1 MRLNW
6 FNKTPDALP
15 VADRQ
20 EPVIEAA
27 AVPAVRNDSDT
38 RTYESI
44 SEFSEAMGFVA
55 SSAGPVVTSKTAMR
69 VAIVYAC
76 IRLVAGAMGTMPR
89 TIYRKTA
96 AGRDKDSA
104 HPISVLLNLQP
115 TPLMSAAMFWEF
127 ITACMLLEGDGF
139 AVILRDA
146 FGEPVELLPVS
157 SNNVHVEQRG
167 NRLVYFITLNGVHR
181 GFDQDDILHF
191 AGFGFNGTRSLSAVK
206 YAAGQSVGMAMA
218 MEHFAG
224 DFFKSGVHSDIAI
237 MKDGTW
243 KPEDQEAFR
252 HAWANT
258 YAGRDKGRPPLTLGK
273 SLKIEQLKVS
283 ASDTQLLESR
293 EFENI
298 NICTAIGVPGF
309 LVNQGKN
316 VTAWGT
322 GMAEMSAAFVR
333 YTLSPHYVRW
343 DQELNRKLFMRSGH
357 FVETNPAGLM
367 RGTLKERNE
376 AYKSALGGS
385 NVPGY
390 MAINEVRQLE
400 NMPPLDSD
408 IYDQPYDPRL
418 VGAAPFAEPSPEKP
432 DA

>member
-1 MRLNW
+1 MQLNW
-6 FNKTPDALP
+6 FNKTQSALP
-15 VADRQ
+15 VAERQ
-20 EPVIEAA
+20 EPIIEAA
-27 AVPAVRNDSDT
+27 AVPAVRNDNEA
-38 RTYESI
+38 RTYQSI
-44 SEFSEAMGFVA
+44 TEFTEAMGFVA

-76 IRLVAGAMGTMPR
+76 IRLLAGAMATMPR

-104 HPISVLLNLQP
+104 HPLSVLLNLQP

-157 SNNVHVEQRG
+157 ANNVHVEQRG
-167 NRLVYFITLNGVHR
+167 NRLVYFIVLNGVHR

-218 MEHFAG
+218 MESFAG
-224 DFFKSGVHSDIAI
+224 DFFKNGVHSDFAVI
-237 MKDGTW
+237 KDSKWG
-243 KPEDQEAFR
+243 PEDQAAFR
-252 HAWANT
+252 EAWAAT
-258 YAGRDKGRPPLTLGK
+258 YGGTGKGKKPLTIGK
-273 SLKIEQLKVS
+273 GLSIEQLKIS
-283 ASDTQLLESR
+283 AADSQLLESR

-322 GMAEMSAAFVR
+322 GMAEMSTAFVR
-333 YTLSPHYVRW
+333 YTLSPHMVRW
-343 DQELNRKLFMRSGH
+343 DQELNRKLFMRTEQ

-390 MAINEVRQLE
+390 MSINEVRQLE
-400 NMPPLDSD
+400 NMPPMDSD
-408 IYDQPYDPRL
+408 LYDQPYDPRL
-418 VGAAPFAEPSPEKP
+418 VGAAPFAEPTTEKP